1 MARPRREVAVL
12 IIEDLHEREDVMSA
26 PVPAP
31 GDRLLTASEVAELF
45 RVDPKTV
52 TRWARAGKLTSVRTP
67 GGRRRFRLVEVRAFL
82 TEAADAA
89 DAADAAEDTDEAEDA
104 DEAEDRDADDADDGR
119 TGDGDEATDR
129 RGSDARAAHPA
140 TPSSAPR

>member
-89 DAADAAEDTDEAEDA
+89 DAADEAEDTDEAEDA
-104 DEAEDRDADDADDGR
+104 DEAEDRDADDADDGG
-119 TGDGDEATDR
+119 TGDGDAATDR
-129 RGSDARAAHPA
+129 RGSDARAVLPA
-140 TPSSAPR
+140 APSSAPR